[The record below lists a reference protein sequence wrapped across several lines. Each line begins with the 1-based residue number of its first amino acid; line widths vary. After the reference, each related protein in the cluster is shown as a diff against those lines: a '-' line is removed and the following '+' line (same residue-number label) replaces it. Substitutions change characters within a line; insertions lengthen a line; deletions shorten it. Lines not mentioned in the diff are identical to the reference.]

1 MPLLLDTEVLI
12 WWDANDK
19 RLGEKARTLI
29 RDAEAVYVSAASA
42 WEISIKVA
50 LGKLRTS
57 RLPSAAVADSD
68 FRTLPVTF
76 EHAEAVLALPAH
88 HRDPFD
94 RLIVAAAQV
103 ERLAVV
109 SSDSQIAHVR
119 CPADR
124 RSSLTPHSA
133 FGSGVERRTAAGVIS
148 RPCPLIPRRV
158 CLPGPGEVHCWFA
171 EGLALGSAREWVSR
185 TAARTLCNF
194 SLRTASGP
202 EGSSAK

>member
-1 MPLLLDTEVLI
+1 MMPLLLDTEVLI

-19 RLGEKARTLI
+19 RLGEKARILI
-29 RDAEAVYVSAASA
+29 RDADAVYVSAASA

-57 RLPSAAVADSD
+57 RLPSEAVADSD

-76 EHAEAVLALPAH
+76 EHAEAVLTLPAH

-109 SSDSQIAHVR
+109 SSDSQLRMYDV
-119 CPADR
+119 
-124 RSSLTPHSA
+124 
-133 FGSGVERRTAAGVIS
+133 
-148 RPCPLIPRRV
+148 PLID
-158 CLPGPGEVHCWFA
+158 
-171 EGLALGSAREWVSR
+171 AR
-185 TAARTLCNF
+185 A
-194 SLRTASGP
+194 
-202 EGSSAK
+202 

>member
-19 RLGEKARTLI
+19 RLGEKARILI
-29 RDAEAVYVSAASA
+29 RDADAVYVSAASA

-76 EHAEAVLALPAH
+76 EHAQAVLTLPAH

-109 SSDSQIAHVR
+109 SSDSQLRMYDV
-119 CPADR
+119 
-124 RSSLTPHSA
+124 
-133 FGSGVERRTAAGVIS
+133 
-148 RPCPLIPRRV
+148 PLID
-158 CLPGPGEVHCWFA
+158 
-171 EGLALGSAREWVSR
+171 AR
-185 TAARTLCNF
+185 A
-194 SLRTASGP
+194 
-202 EGSSAK
+202 